1 MSCVIDI
8 VVPDEIFVKL
18 SETKKVSTSEN
29 NGQWLKLY
37 EFSAYD
43 HPDEYQYPEYAL
55 KYANFKNSEN
65 KTLKLEYVT
74 AIWDGFMWKWVFKS
88 Q

>member
-8 VVPDEIFVKL
+8 VVDDEIFIRL

-43 HPDEYQYPEYAL
+43 YPDVYQYPEYAR

-74 AIWDGFMWKWVFKS
+74 AIQDGSMWQWVFKLP
-88 Q
+88 